1 MADENLEL
9 DDVFEQLRQRSTR
22 SSTAN
27 EEMEAADDSPTT
39 SGGNFLSKL
48 SPQQR
53 LILVVLLFVDVIVVC
68 VGLFMLMNYLN

>member
-1 MADENLEL
+1 MADENVEL
-9 DDVFEQLRQRSTR
+9 DDVFEQLRQRSAR

-27 EEMEAADDSPTT
+27 EEMEPADNTPTE
-39 SGGNFLSKL
+39 SGGNFLSRL

>member
-22 SSTAN
+22 SSVAN
-27 EEMEAADDSPTT
+27 EEMEPADNTPST
-39 SGGNFLSKL
+39 SDGNFLSKL

-68 VGLFMLMNYLN
+68 VGLFMLMNYLS